1 MLGKKLKALI
11 QSNKFKYISYILIGQ
26 LCFLIANLYINFK
39 VENRWGGEGFAS
51 FSLIKRTT
59 SFIVF
64 PLLIGAGIGIPRFIS
79 FLKEKTN
86 QRSLEIFLSGIIIFT
101 LSFSFV
107 ALIILFIPEV
117 FTSAF
122 QDTGFSK
129 SKISFVFL
137 IFILSQGIYIL
148 LFSYYRGR
156 LEFKYST
163 ILNILIM
170 SFIPV
175 ILIFFSENILNYF
188 IELGAISLIILLFHI
203 GLKVLRNKVSFK
215 NIKEDQKKLFLFG
228 YLRVPGEISLYALD
242 FIPVYLVSVFIGLNE
257 SGYISMTL
265 LFFKMGAMF
274 FELVGSIVLPYF
286 GKMFVNHDSSY
297 FISKVNKL
305 IKYGFVAGVIVS
317 IPFYFGSRYI
327 IEYFFPSQVFAI
339 KVTQAVFFVFPVYI
353 LYILLRN
360 ILDIVKTKAYNSIN
374 LTIVATLQAIILFV
388 GFYFN
393 NPNIYYKLALLI
405 PYFILGLFTYLTWI
419 KLTKKLKYGTS
430 QSNFK

>member
-1 MLGKKLKALI
+1 MLKKKFRTLI
-11 QSNKFKYISYILIGQ
+11 KSNKFKYISYILIGQ
-26 LCFLIANLYINFK
+26 ICFLIANLYVNFK
-39 VENRWGGEGFAS
+39 VENRWGSEGFAS

-64 PLLIGAGIGIPRFIS
+64 PILIGAGIAIPRFIS

-86 QRSLEIFLSGIIIFT
+86 QRSLEIFLSGIFT
-101 LSFSFV
+101 FSLSFSLV
-107 ALIILFIPEV
+107 ALIILFFPKLL
-117 FTSAF
+117 TSAF
-122 QDTGFSK
+122 QDTGFSET
-129 SKISFVFL
+129 KISLVFL
-137 IFILSQGIYIL
+137 TFILSQGTYLL

-175 ILIFFSENILNYF
+175 VLIFFSGNILNYF
-188 IELGAISLIILLFHI
+188 IELGTVSLIILFSHI
-203 GLKVLRNKVSFK
+203 VFKTLINKVSFQ
-215 NIKEDQKKLFLFG
+215 NIKEDRKKLFLYGFP
-228 YLRVPGEISLYALD
+228 RVPGEIALYALD

-265 LFFKMGAMF
+265 LFFKMGGML

-286 GKMFVNHDSSY
+286 GKMFINHNSSY
-297 FISKVNKL
+297 FIDKVETL
-305 IKYGFVAGVIVS
+305 VKYGFIGGIIVS
-317 IPFYFGSRYI
+317 IPFYFGCRFM

-339 KVTQAVFFVFPVYI
+339 NITKAVFFVFPVYVI
-353 LYILLRN
+353 YILLRN

-374 LTIVATLQAIILFV
+374 LTVVSVLQMLILFV

-405 PYFILGLFTYLTWI
+405 PYFILGLITYLTWI
-419 KLTKKLKYGTS
+419 KLRKKLESRVGS
-430 QSNFK
+430 F